1 MVNVKLYVP
10 WVSIP
15 GEWKEPSLA
24 AMVCGSSSWLVQ
36 VTVVPTGTVS
46 VAGLNLKSVMA
57 TAVPPCGDGESA
69 AVADAEAGGDC
80 RPDMSGIAG
89 PDMPGVMPD
98 WKEIDGLVGVAF
110 DAWLEHAVVNRMPV
124 AASRNMTFTPSR

>member
-36 VTVVPTGTVS
+36 VTVVPTGTVN
-46 VAGLNLKSVMA
+46 VAGLNLKSAMA
-57 TAVPPCGDGESA
+57 TAVPPWGAGESA
-69 AVADAEAGGDC
+69 AVADAEAGGDGM
-80 RPDMSGIAG
+80 PDMPGMAW

-98 WKEIDGLVGVAF
+98 SKVIDGLVGVVS
-110 DAWLEHAVVNRMPV
+110 DAWLEHAVVSRMPA
-124 AASRNMTFTPSR
+124 AASGNMTFTPSR